1 MKHILLLISIVTL
14 VSCSQEPAA
23 PFESTT
29 DTVKRS
35 GNNYGI
41 VYVADLFAGQ
51 TTLVGSLEIA
61 NYNDTVFITYRT
73 TGDWEMKQ
81 THLFVGDF
89 SEMPINGG
97 GNPQVGRFPFKGNHP
112 NGTHE
117 VTYQGPAAFS
127 GICYYNA
134 AHAQVRNNNTG
145 QTESLW
151 ADGAPIGGNSWAT
164 GFDVCF

>member
-23 PFESTT
+23 TFESTT

-61 NYNDTVFITYRT
+61 NYNDTFYIKRY
-73 TGDWEMKQ
+73 
-81 THLFVGDF
+81 HLPN
-89 SEMPINGG
+89 SL
-97 GNPQVGRFPFKGNHP
+97 KKHP
-112 NGTHE
+112 EAG
-117 VTYQGPAAFS
+117 
-127 GICYYNA
+127 
-134 AHAQVRNNNTG
+134 
-145 QTESLW
+145 
-151 ADGAPIGGNSWAT
+151 
-164 GFDVCF
+164 CFE